1 MLNASD
7 ARSAT
12 EQAIADSKRRHEE
25 AIQRMW
31 ERYFPHIDSAISAAI
46 KDLKFKVDVRTSCK
60 HSEKPI
66 LEEMLSRY
74 VESAGYKTTVWLSC
88 GVCYVITIEW

>member
-1 MLNASD
+1 MMNAGD

-12 EQAIADSKRRHEE
+12 EQEIADRKRQHEE

-31 ERYFPHIDSAISAAI
+31 EQCHPRIDSAIRDAI
-46 KDLKFKVDVRTSCK
+46 KDCKFKAEVRTACK
-60 HSEKPI
+60 HSEKSL
-66 LEEMLSRY
+66 LEEMLSRH

>member
-1 MLNASD
+1 MINASD

-12 EQAIADSKRRHEE
+12 EQAIADSKRQHEE

-31 ERYFPHIDSAISAAI
+31 ERYCPKIDSAISEAI
-46 KDLKFKVDVRTSCK
+46 KNHKFEVDVRTSCK
-60 HSEKPI
+60 YGERPL

-74 VESAGYKTTVWLSC
+74 VESAGYKTTIWISC
-88 GVCYVITIEW
+88 GFCVITIEW